1 MKNLALLG
9 ILSVL
14 ALGCGDDDGRGSDR
28 DSGGL
33 TLMDSGTIV
42 LPDTGTTPTMDG
54 GGSTT
59 CEPVVFPLPT
69 EPGCTAEQG
78 TELNMILGMTDMA
91 ARMAAFNAWLDDPA
105 NEGCLGCIDEG
116 ITACS
121 TMNGCDDEAGNL
133 LCCLEDACPSADAT
147 CVNGARMGACSTQD
161 AAFGTCAQDTIGATC
176 NIPAECFPG

>member
-1 MKNLALLG
+1 MKKLALMG

-14 ALGCGDDDGRGSDR
+14 AIGCGDDDGGRPGTD
-28 DSGGL
+28 GGL
-33 TLMDSGTIV
+33 TLMDSGMIV
-42 LPDTGTTPTMDG
+42 LPDTGTTPTPDA
-54 GGSTT
+54 GSTM

-78 TELNMILGMTDMA
+78 NELNMILEAMDMA
-91 ARMAAFNAWLDDPA
+91 AFSAWLDDPA
-105 NEGCLGCIDEG
+105 NEGCVGCIDEG

-133 LCCLEDACPSADAT
+133 LCCLEGACPSADAA
-147 CVNGARMGACSTQD
+147 CVNSARMGACSTQD
-161 AAFGTCAQDTIGATC
+161 GAFGTCAQDTIGSTC